1 MDRPDV
7 ASPSTVVPTRPGA
20 GPGEDVVLS
29 TETDGASAL
38 AALESLVAYL
48 ETVPD

>member
-7 ASPSTVVPTRPGA
+7 VSPPTVGTTRPGL

-29 TETDGASAL
+29 TETDDARAL

-48 ETVPD
+48 EQDSA